1 MDVGD
6 GETCPVFVVLG
17 EAAAATE
24 PCEGTFDDPS
34 LGQNLETD
42 RMIGA
47 LDDFSLPGAKDSH
60 CGGRGF
66 SLIAAVGEDPLDEG
80 EQPPHG
86 LEDEQTTVAILDV
99 GRMNHDVQRE
109 AQRVDQDM
117 SLLSFDFLAF
127 DFLPRVI
134 ARRVDPR
141 PPFSAP
147 LTLWLSMIAAVG
159 LSACSRVAR
168 KSA

>member
-1 MDVGD
+1 MDIGD
-6 GETCPVFVVLG
+6 GEAGSVFVVLG
-17 EAAAATE
+17 EATAAAE
-24 PCEGTFDDPS
+24 PCEGAFDDPA

-42 RMIGA
+42 GLIGA
-47 LDDFSLPGAKDSH
+47 FDDFQLPGTEGLH
-60 CGGRGF
+60 GGGRGF
-66 SLIAAVGEDPLDEG
+66 SLIAAVGEDPLDER
-80 EQPPHG
+80 EQPPHR
-86 LEDEQTTVAILDV
+86 LEHEQPAVAILDV

-117 SLLSFDFLAF
+117 SLLSFDFL
-127 DFLPRVI
+127 PGVI

-159 LSACSRVAR
+159 LASLPACSRVAT

>member
-1 MDVGD
+1 MDIGD
-6 GETCPVFVVLG
+6 GEAGSGFVVLG
-17 EAAAATE
+17 ETTAATE
-24 PCEGTFDDPS
+24 PCECAFDDPA

-42 RMIGA
+42 RMIRA
-47 LDDFSLPGAKDSH
+47 LDDFQLPGTERPH
-60 CGGRGF
+60 CGGCAF
-66 SLIAAVGEDPLDEG
+66 SLIAAVGENPLDER

-86 LEDEQTTVAILDV
+86 LEDEQTTVAILDA
-99 GRMNHDVQRE
+99 GRMNHNAQRE
-109 AQRVDQDM
+109 AERVDQDM
-117 SLLSFDFLAF
+117 SLLSF

-159 LSACSRVAR
+159 LASLPACSRVAT

>member
-1 MDVGD
+1 MDIGD
-6 GETCPVFVVLG
+6 REAGPVFVVLG
-17 EAAAATE
+17 EATAAAE
-24 PCEGTFDDPS
+24 PCEGALDDPAF
-34 LGQNLETD
+34 GQDLESD

-47 LDDFSLPGAKDSH
+47 FDDFQLPGTEGLH

-66 SLIAAVGEDPLDEG
+66 ALIAAVGEDPLDER
-80 EQPPHG
+80 EQPSHG
-86 LEDEQTTVAILDV
+86 LENEQTAVAILDA

-117 SLLSFDFLAF
+117 SLLSF

-159 LSACSRVAR
+159 LASLPACSREAT

>member
-6 GETCPVFVVLG
+6 GEACPVFVVLG
-17 EAAAATE
+17 EAAAAAE
-24 PCEGTFDDPS
+24 PCEGAFDNPS
-34 LGQNLETD
+34 LGQNLEAD

-47 LDDFSLPGAKDSH
+47 LDGFQLPGTEGTH

-80 EQPPHG
+80 EQAPHG
-86 LEDEQTTVAILDV
+86 FEDEQTTVAILDA

-117 SLLSFDFLAF
+117 SLLSFDFLA
-127 DFLPRVI
+127 RVI

-159 LSACSRVAR
+159 LAALSACARVAR